1 MINLVDESDI
11 YIGHYGKIPIPEKEK
26 CYKCG
31 NKAQRRER
39 ENKGIWAGKYVC
51 MTHYRES
58 YNRRPNASSRYEN
71 NFKKIADYRTG
82 NLDPNCTSGKGYI
95 GQKVTCKARNIDDL
109 NIKNDN
115 FNSPIDHSIDPELG
129 ILQSKFANFEIKYNR
144 WHICTTNEIGKKYDY
159 IIIYCVENGH
169 VVRGYIIPEY
179 DITQHRGVSISK
191 NPNRGVQWYEEYRIK
206 DIKPYDDV
214 YQEILK
220 DIKEGRDPTLR
231 R

>member
-11 YIGHYGKIPIPEKEK
+11 YIGHYGKIPI
-26 CYKCG
+26 
-31 NKAQRRER
+31 
-39 ENKGIWAGKYVC
+39 
-51 MTHYRES
+51 
-58 YNRRPNASSRYEN
+58 
-71 NFKKIADYRTG
+71 
-82 NLDPNCTSGKGYI
+82 
-95 GQKVTCKARNIDDL
+95 
-109 NIKNDN
+109 
-115 FNSPIDHSIDPELG
+115 
-129 ILQSKFANFEIKYNR
+129 
-144 WHICTTNEIGKKYDY
+144 
-159 IIIYCVENGH
+159 H